1 MPKVDKVEFEKR
13 IRIVQ
18 EWILEDQ
25 AYTDIVSAI
34 MSKWGLEER
43 QAKKYIAQ
51 ARERWVNQEQI
62 VVDQKRRLRIEGL
75 KRLKRSIKEAYKGT
89 PRGVEVM
96 LKIDKEISKLE
107 GIYPAT
113 KLEVSGKDGQ
123 PLIPPPAIDMSKVP
137 KEDLIKIVEAF
148 KKAKVDK

>member
-1 MPKVDKVEFEKR
+1 MPKIDKVETEKR

-34 MSKWGLEER
+34 MQKWGLEER

-51 ARERWVNQEQI
+51 ARARWVNQEEI

-75 KRLKRSIKEAYKGT
+75 KKLKRSIKEQFKGT
-89 PRGVEVM
+89 PRGVEAM

-113 KLEVSGKDGQ
+113 KVEVSGKDGQ
-123 PLIPPPAIDMSKVP
+123 PLIPPPVYDLSKLS
-137 KEDLIKIVEAF
+137 KDELKAIVEAS
-148 KKAKVDK
+148 KKSRVE